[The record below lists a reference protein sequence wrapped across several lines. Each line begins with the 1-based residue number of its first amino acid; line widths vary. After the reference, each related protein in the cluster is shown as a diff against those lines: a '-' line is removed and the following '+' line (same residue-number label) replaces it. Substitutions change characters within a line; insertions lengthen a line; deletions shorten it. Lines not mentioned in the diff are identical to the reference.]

1 MKASG
6 ASLVYESHG
15 EEETEFLADALAAVF
30 QPGDVISLNG
40 PLGSGKTRLV
50 RALADSLGC
59 SRAFVS
65 SPTFGLVQHYEGDW
79 PIVHIDAYRLSG
91 AEEFEQMGGA
101 ELLDPEGLTLIEW
114 AERIEAALPSLRW
127 RITAEHLS
135 PSSRRYEI
143 SCSFRDAEARIAAIV
158 DAVASAAVEKPVDE

>member
-1 MKASG
+1 VKGPG
-6 ASLVYESHG
+6 ASLVYESHS
-15 EEETEFLADALAAVF
+15 EEETESLADALAAVF

-50 RALADSLGC
+50 RALANSLGC
-59 SRAFVS
+59 GRAFVS

-114 AERIEAALPSLRW
+114 AERVEAALPSQRW

-135 PSSRRYEI
+135 PSSRRYTI
-143 SCSFRDAEARIAAIV
+143 TCSFRDAEARMAAL
-158 DAVASAAVEKPVDE
+158 AEAGGA